1 MYKIMKAKSIKGKS
15 LQEIQTVLQESMEDG
30 FKPTLAVVFLSVK
43 QDRNA
48 ICNLL
53 SEKDIV
59 VFGATT
65 SGEFID
71 GQFSNGGTAVLLL
84 EISSELFSL
93 LYEPEA
99 EKDTRIKARNLAE
112 KAMEQFKNPAFV
124 VAGSGLRVD
133 GELVIRGIEDAAGID
148 TTIYGGLAGDDLKMQ
163 EAFVF
168 TNGKFSKQGIIMLA
182 FDGDKIEFKGRAT
195 HGVQGV
201 GTLKT
206 ITKAEGWWI
215 HTIDDQPA
223 LDLVAKYMGIKIEKK
238 GKISPIPPEYTSTY
252 PMVLH
257 GKKGDAIIRPV
268 LMFNYENGSVM
279 SNGMVEQGAKVQL
292 SLPPDFEIIDEVVN
306 DCKEVKNNE
315 LREADALIMFSC
327 AGRLSS
333 LGPLISDE
341 IDGVKNTFKV
351 PLAGFFSY
359 GEFGRATNG
368 NHEYHNL
375 TCCSVALK
383 EK

>member
-1 MYKIMKAKSIKGKS
+1 MKAKSIKGKS
-15 LQEIQTVLQESMEDG
+15 AQEIQTALQESMKDG
-30 FKPTLAVVFLSVK
+30 YAPTLAVVFLSVE

-48 ICNLL
+48 ICDLL
-53 SEKDIV
+53 SEKGLV
-59 VFGATT
+59 AFGATT
-65 SGEFID
+65 CGEFID

-93 LYEPEA
+93 YYEPEA
-99 EKDTRIKARNLAE
+99 EKDTRVKARKLAE
-112 KAMEQFKNPAFV
+112 KAMQQFENPAFV

-133 GELVIRGIEDAAGID
+133 GEFVIRGIEDVAGKN

-163 EAFVF
+163 ETFVF
-168 TNGKFSKQGIIMLA
+168 TNEKSSKQGIVMLA
-182 FDGDKIEFKGRAT
+182 FDGDKIELKGRAT
-195 HGVQGV
+195 HGVKGV

-238 GKISPIPPEYTSTY
+238 GEISPIPPEYTTTY

-257 GKKGDAIIRPV
+257 RNKGAAIIRPV

-279 SNGMVEQGAKVQL
+279 SNGIVEQGSKVQL

-306 DCKEVKNNE
+306 DCIDVKKNE
-315 LREADALIMFSC
+315 MPVADALIMFSC
-327 AGRLSS
+327 VGRLSA

-341 IDGVKNTFKV
+341 IEGVKNTFNV
-351 PLAGFFSY
+351 PMAGFFSY

-375 TCCSVALK
+375 TCCWAALK